1 MTPVHVRPTHLLLSM
16 KRCSVVNAMIRR
28 TAVLT
33 TVLLCHVALVA
44 LVLYLGLRCGFPEVM
59 WPTSTRRKRGK
70 KAALSPGVVDTVET
84 ITTPTLRA
92 LLVQVVQ
99 FDEPSCQMYT

>member
-1 MTPVHVRPTHLLLSM
+1 MAPVHVRPTHLLLSM
-16 KRCSVVNAMIRR
+16 KHCSVVNAMIRR

-70 KAALSPGVVDTVET
+70 KAASSPGVVGTVET

-99 FDEPSCQMYT
+99 FDEPSCHMYT